1 MKPAGEINDGTAE
14 LGRLFE
20 EALRCLA
27 STDLDGANAALEKAH
42 AEAALSRGDAETP
55 GFVGV
60 DDGVADAPA
69 PVGPP
74 NGKLD
79 RG

>member
-1 MKPAGEINDGTAE
+1 MKPAREIYDGTAE

-27 STDLDGANAALEKAH
+27 STDLVGANAALKKAQ
-42 AEAALSRGDAETP
+42 AEAASSRDDGETP
-55 GFVGV
+55 EFVGV
-60 DDGVADAPA
+60 DDGAAYETENEPE
-69 PVGPP
+69 
-74 NGKLD
+74 D

>member
-1 MKPAGEINDGTAE
+1 LKPAGEINDGTAE
-14 LGRLFE
+14 LGPLFE

-69 PVGPP
+69 PVGPR
-74 NGKLD
+74 NGKRD

>member
-1 MKPAGEINDGTAE
+1 MKPAGEINAGTAK

-27 STDLDGANAALEKAH
+27 STDLDGANAALKKAH
-42 AEAALSRGDAETP
+42 AEAARS
-55 GFVGV
+55 VGV
-60 DDGVADAPA
+60 IDGVADGRL
-69 PVGPP
+69 PVGPR

-79 RG
+79 

>member
-1 MKPAGEINDGTAE
+1 
-14 LGRLFE
+14 
-20 EALRCLA
+20 LA

-60 DDGVADAPA
+60 DDGVADAMA
-69 PVGPP
+69 PVGPR
-74 NGKLD
+74 NGKRD

>member
-1 MKPAGEINDGTAE
+1 MKPASGIDDGGAK

-27 STDLDGANAALEKAH
+27 STDLDGANAALKKAH
-42 AEAALSRGDAETP
+42 AEAAGS
-55 GFVGV
+55 VGV
-60 DDGVADAPA
+60 DDGVADGRV
-69 PVGPP
+69 PVGPR
-74 NGKLD
+74 NGKRA